1 MRTAMREAIAD
12 TAEVGRVG
20 SLALRYEKRN
30 GATVLTRS
38 RCTTPWHQSPPIQ
51 LDDTGSVYQ
60 PLLNPSGGLV
70 GGDRL
75 SIDAQLGP
83 DTHVIVSTPSA
94 NRVYRSLADQAEQLV
109 NLTVGE
115 GAILEWV
122 PDLTIPFAGS
132 RYRQAIHVRLEPG
145 ATLLLWDA
153 FACGRVARGER
164 WAFAG
169 LKNEVSIVAADGR
182 RLVERYEL
190 DGARAGLAQTWN
202 YVASFYLV
210 GDAVP
215 AGTWKG
221 LDDALASILDEQRS
235 EVLGGLSEPALP
247 GLAVKLAARSAPALN
262 RTFEALWASCRE
274 HMWQGAPV
282 ALRRY

>member
-1 MRTAMREAIAD
+1 MCWSSIRSIWRRMSGPIWPSWTGTARRCAATCRLSSRTSAVGKGWIAWSNGWSSSWRAMRTAMREAIAD

-182 RLVERYEL
+182 RLIER
-190 DGARAGLAQTWN
+190 
-202 YVASFYLV
+202 
-210 GDAVP
+210 
-215 AGTWKG
+215 
-221 LDDALASILDEQRS
+221 
-235 EVLGGLSEPALP
+235 
-247 GLAVKLAARSAPALN
+247 
-262 RTFEALWASCRE
+262 
-274 HMWQGAPV
+274 
-282 ALRRY
+282 